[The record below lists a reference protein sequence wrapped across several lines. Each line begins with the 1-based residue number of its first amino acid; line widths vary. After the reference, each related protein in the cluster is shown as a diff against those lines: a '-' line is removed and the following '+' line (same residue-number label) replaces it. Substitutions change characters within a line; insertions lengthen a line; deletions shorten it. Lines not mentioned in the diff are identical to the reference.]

1 MVDETKSS
9 GSPSTG
15 TIAGSAGDGS
25 SLESYIA
32 SNGPMNWRE
41 CFAKFHDVCVQM
53 EKMPECTGEIGT
65 LTIHDFI
72 VRKTDTTGGIAIEP
86 CPSIGNNPYQKKV
99 KPKNS
104 TFPFEAY
111 MSPEKCLDRPVN
123 RRSDM
128 YSLGCVIYHCLT
140 GAPPFMHSDTEKLK
154 EMQAIEYALPPGRRS
169 QRRVI
174 PDEVDSVI
182 ENCLEKDPAKRV
194 KNAGLL
200 RASLGKVLQ
209 LDDESEDEPSPR
221 SKKFADLSEKKRQ
234 VFKAVAALV
243 LVMVC
248 VACWSLNVTSSNDF
262 QRLVQRTSDRKKNKY
277 FLGLEHGPQFIAQA
291 EFGNGKMVADL
302 DKDPI
307 EIKVKDEDVI
317 IFATT
322 KRETMKDALEEAVRR
337 RLIIYKADLV
347 GQNLQGAKVPGG
359 NMEHCF
365 MLGCNLDGAD
375 LRGSNLKESIFAGSS
390 MKGALLTSV
399 NSPEAVFQGC
409 NLEGANLSSAVLID
423 SDFSKSNLKNADL
436 SFSTFSNSSFAGADL
451 TGAILKGATLSKT
464 SLATANLTEDQKSGI
479 KVIEGPMPNSKQL
492 EQEAKGLNLV
502 RPKQPT
508 AKLRDQNPFSN
519 PVEGTGAFGPSKN
532 EPVGL
537 EFDINNLPPAP
548 PRKQQ
553 APLAVPQATP
563 GQPPSS
569 PAPVAAPS
577 APGAP

>member
-1 MVDETKSS
+1 MVDETKGS
-9 GSPSTG
+9 GAPSTA
-15 TIAGSAGDGS
+15 TIAGSADGS
-25 SLESYIA
+25 SSLENYIA

-41 CFAKFHDVCVQM
+41 CFAQFHDVCVQM
-53 EKMPECTGEIGT
+53 EANPECTGEIGT

-72 VRKTDTTGGIAIEP
+72 VRKTDTKGGIAIVP
-86 CPSIGNNPYQKKV
+86 FPSKTNQGLEKV
-99 KPKNS
+99 KPENS
-104 TFPFEAY
+104 AFPREAY

-140 GAPPFMHSDTEKLK
+140 GAPPFMHSNTEKLK
-154 EMQAIEYALPPGRRS
+154 EMHAIEYALPPGRRS

-221 SKKFADLSEKKRQ
+221 SKKYADLSQKKRKI
-234 VFKAVAALV
+234 FNAVAALV

-248 VACWSLNVTSSNDF
+248 VAWWSLNVTSSNDF

-277 FLGLEHGPQFIAQA
+277 FLGLEHGPQFVAQA
-291 EFGNGKMVADL
+291 EFGNGKMVADI

-307 EIKVKDEDVI
+307 EIKVKDEDVV

-347 GQNLQGAKVPGG
+347 GQNLQGIKIPGG
-359 NMEHCF
+359 NLEHCF
-365 MLGCNLDGAD
+365 MIGSNLDGAD
-375 LRGSNLKESIFAGSS
+375 LRGSNLKQSIFAGSS
-390 MKGALLTSV
+390 MKGALLSSV

-479 KVIEGPMPNSKQL
+479 KVIEGPLSNSKQL

-508 AKLRDQNPFSN
+508 VNLRDQNPFSN

-537 EFDINNLPPAP
+537 NFDINNLPPAP

-553 APLAVPQATP
+553 APRAVPQPIP
-563 GQPPSS
+563 GQPSGN
-569 PAPVAAPS
+569 PAPAATPS
-577 APGAP
+577 APAVP